1 MAKIEAG
8 RMPGGGGSGG
18 SGARGG
24 SGGNA
29 GSIKMTQAQKNKI
42 IAQEAKKITKR
53 EAKDIEIQSK
63 KMTIAEAEKAAGLL
77 RAKMEVT
84 PLMRKNSKVLEQ
96 IKAFRN
102 AGIGLT
108 PRQRRNTN

>member
-1 MAKIEAG
+1 MAMKPKKIMNVNRPEG
-8 RMPGGGGSGG
+8 IGGGRGAGDSAGSG
-18 SGARGG
+18 
-24 SGGNA
+24 
-29 GSIKMTQAQKNKI
+29 KMTQAQRNKI

-53 EAKDIEIQSK
+53 EAKVIEIQGK

-96 IKAFRN
+96 IKAFKN